1 MILLSLDDHSS
12 IAFAHCCSGYD
23 VSTEFTPILTV
34 TVHTAEPS
42 PSFQAYTH
50 ARLWY
55 WPGCP
60 CWCSGPSTLP
70 SSQCCSSASC
80 ASQTA
85 LPSWAGCCCSLKGW
99 KSQNMLA
106 GKYFHIQIFFPRIKA
121 HLNYFKAQVKKK
133 CMSHFQ
139 WNVLSEVDGSESEF
153 LGGVTG
159 TSDVHSKTP

>member
-1 MILLSLDDHSS
+1 MCLQTLCLCWEVYSQELSYPTVPRDIRFTGSS
-12 IAFAHCCSGYD
+12 S
-23 VSTEFTPILTV
+23 VPLPV
-34 TVHTAEPS
+34 
-42 PSFQAYTH
+42 
-50 ARLWY
+50 
-55 WPGCP
+55 CP